1 MFGNTEVVA
10 QCISK
15 GTNKILNNNIEY
27 TRWEYLFEIISPEVM
42 WGTKV
47 PIYTD
52 NPDDFEVGLTY
63 TGILNRQK
71 GRFML
76 N

>member
-27 TRWEYLFEIISPEVM
+27 TRWEYLFEI
-42 WGTKV
+42 
-47 PIYTD
+47 
-52 NPDDFEVGLTY
+52 EVGLTY